1 MKTNHLVAIS
11 IAFICLGLIAM
22 LKPNTVSQEPVR
34 VLEVQ
39 GFDSDSLPYKIYVSA
54 MDSIPNPQSVEDS
67 LRNTM
72 KQLHLDTV
80 DPDSVLQWC
89 KQSFI
94 HFTPGTISISYPR
107 NEE

>member
-1 MKTNHLVAIS
+1 MKTSHLVAAS

-22 LKPNTVSQEPVR
+22 LKPNTVKQEPVR
-34 VLEVQ
+34 VLELR

-72 KQLHLDTV
+72 NQLHLDTI
-80 DPDSVLQWC
+80 DPDSVLQCC

-107 NEE
+107 SE

>member
-1 MKTNHLVAIS
+1 MKTSQLVAVS
-11 IAFICLGLIAM
+11 IALICLGLIAM
-22 LKPNTVSQEPVR
+22 FKPNTVKQEPVR
-34 VLEVQ
+34 VLELQ
-39 GFDSDSLPYKIYVSA
+39 GFDADSLPYKIHVSA

-72 KQLHLDTV
+72 NQLHLDTI
-80 DPDSVLQWC
+80 DPDSVLQCC

-107 NEE
+107 SE

>member
-1 MKTNHLVAIS
+1 MKTSNLATAS

-22 LKPNTVSQEPVR
+22 FKPNTVKQDPVR
-34 VLEVQ
+34 VLEIQ
-39 GFDSDSLPYKIYVSA
+39 GFDSDSLPYKIHVSA

-72 KQLHLDTV
+72 NQLHLSIL
-80 DPDSVLQWC
+80 DPDSVLQCC
-89 KQSFI
+89 KQSFV

-107 NEE
+107 FQ